1 MKKKIPFD
9 IKYRPQIDSGEYK
22 LVDKNDH
29 PVRIICW
36 DKQSEEKYGY
46 HIVALIK
53 FSVNHEEST
62 YFTLDG
68 KARKKDKDPSL
79 FIVYEEDCFSELEQK
94 LIEFRNKTPLI
105 SVDYREKKG
114 REIIEKY
121 AQEILNAARKVI
133 EDELEQ
139 KSKKYIQDTAS
150 INDVEN
156 HLKNLLIDQALR
168 GSHAI
173 LDSQRRL
180 REEVDL
186 IMKIAKSEVCKN
198 IPKLKKCPDEENHGA
213 GITQIRGLWSIL
225 FNGYYITLEDFCEL
239 PKEE

>member
-9 IKYRPQIDSGEYK
+9 IKYKPQLQAQKYEAVTEGNLPVEILKWDAGGSFPIVAIIKLGDGSVEPRLFDENGRRSGNLSDDFRNLYL
-22 LVDKNDH
+22 LVDKD
-29 PVRIICW
+29 P
-36 DKQSEEKYGY
+36 E
-46 HIVALIK
+46 
-53 FSVNHEEST
+53 
-62 YFTLDG
+62 FT
-68 KARKKDKDPSL
+68 
-79 FIVYEEDCFSELEQK
+79 ELEEK
-94 LIEFRNKTPLI
+94 LIEFRNNTPLI
-105 SVDYREKKG
+105 SVNYKEKNG
-114 REIIEKY
+114 REIIGKY
-121 AQEILNAARKVI
+121 AQDILKTARKVV

-225 FNGYYITLEDFCEL
+225 FGGYYITLEDFDKL